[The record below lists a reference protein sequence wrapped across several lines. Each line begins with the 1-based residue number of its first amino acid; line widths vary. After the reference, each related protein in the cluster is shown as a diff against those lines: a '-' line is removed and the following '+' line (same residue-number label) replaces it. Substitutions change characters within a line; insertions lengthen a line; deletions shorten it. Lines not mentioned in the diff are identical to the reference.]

1 MILSKNCTNLND
13 RFEDTQKEKLKG
25 FFIKLQKND
34 VPIDEDKDPVV
45 GFRTRLHAED
55 KIERSTP

>member
-34 VPIDEDKDPVV
+34 VPIDEDKDY
-45 GFRTRLHAED
+45 FDIL
-55 KIERSTP
+55 ISNNL